1 MATGKK
7 IILIILDLLLLTL
20 VLPMTWDYY
29 NFMEYD
35 WRTTTSSNIPFIGK
49 YMADYLFWGNIVLT
63 VILII
68 ALIVILFYPRTYMD
82 VQLTSNNG
90 DLTLKKSAIEGFVAE
105 KVKENDY
112 LKNSKIAVSL
122 FKNKIKIDIKGE
134 IIPRVEVAQKA
145 QVLEQEIIEGLKS
158 FFGLEH
164 TVKLKV
170 KVNTLSKDDNPKR
183 QRVM

>member
-1 MATGKK
+1 
-7 IILIILDLLLLTL
+7 

-35 WRTTTSSNIPFIGK
+35 WITTTSSNIPFIGK
-49 YMADYLFWGNIVLT
+49 YMTDYLFWGNIVLT

-90 DLTLKKSAIEGFVAE
+90 DLTLKKSAIEGFVGE

-122 FKNKIKIDIKGE
+122 FKNK
-134 IIPRVEVAQKA
+134 
-145 QVLEQEIIEGLKS
+145 
-158 FFGLEH
+158 
-164 TVKLKV
+164 
-170 KVNTLSKDDNPKR
+170 
-183 QRVM
+183 

>member
-1 MATGKK
+1 
-7 IILIILDLLLLTL
+7 
-20 VLPMTWDYY
+20 
-29 NFMEYD
+29 
-35 WRTTTSSNIPFIGK
+35 
-49 YMADYLFWGNIVLT
+49 
-63 VILII
+63 
-68 ALIVILFYPRTYMD
+68 MD

-90 DLTLKKSAIEGFVAE
+90 DLTLKKSAIEGFVGE

-134 IIPRVEVAQKA
+134 IIPRVEVAQKT
-145 QVLEQEIIEGLKS
+145 QVLEQEIIEGLKK

>member
-35 WRTTTSSNIPFIGK
+35 WIRTTSSNIPFIGK
-49 YMADYLFWGNIVLT
+49 YMTDYLFWGNIVLI

-90 DLTLKKSAIEGFVAE
+90 DLTLKKSAIEGFVGE
-105 KVKENDY
+105 KIKENDY

-122 FKNKIKIDIKGE
+122 FKNKIKID
-134 IIPRVEVAQKA
+134 
-145 QVLEQEIIEGLKS
+145 IIEGLKS

>member
-49 YMADYLFWGNIVLT
+49 YMIDYLFWGNIVLI
-63 VILII
+63 VILIL

-90 DLTLKKSAIEGFVAE
+90 DLTLKKSAIEGFVGE

-134 IIPRVEVAQKA
+134 IIPRVEVAQKD
-145 QVLEQEIIEGLKS
+145 QVLEREDGHLRVFGKS
-158 FFGLEH
+158 L
-164 TVKLKV
+164 
-170 KVNTLSKDDNPKR
+170 
-183 QRVM
+183 